1 MNTNY
6 WVFGTENNEVGV
18 EGLLGVYLD
27 FGFGE
32 AEAGVEDLFGTYSGL
47 ALGEPR
53 DLLEVYL
60 SLEEVEG
67 GA

>member
-1 MNTNY
+1 MNTND

-18 EGLLGVYLD
+18 EGLLGAYLG

-32 AEAGVEDLFGTYSGL
+32 AEVEDLLGTYSGL
-47 ALGEPR
+47 ALGEAR

-60 SLEEVEG
+60 TLGEVEG

>member
-1 MNTNY
+1 M
-6 WVFGTENNEVGV
+6 
-18 EGLLGVYLD
+18 LGAYLG

-32 AEAGVEDLFGTYSGL
+32 AEVEDLFGTYSGL
-47 ALGEPR
+47 ALGEAR

-60 SLEEVEG
+60 ALGEVEG